1 MSPTKRQ
8 IIDTTWQ
15 PAHERN
21 YLRVA
26 EFTRPGSSFP
36 DIIFGRS
43 NGTDVAVKALTV
55 IVPQDRAADFA
66 VTMTFEDILHTLLG
80 CIEQSTIV
88 LIHQNRPI
96 TYLPW
101 SDDGTETELRYN
113 VQVELPGGII
123 EQGEL
128 KGFAAKRE
136 MLEEAGLR
144 NHRIICLTDLYFG
157 YLANSAGHQQ
167 ERYGMSLIIATGDI
181 GPVTTSQTAEG
192 IVKAE
197 LVPLTDIHK
206 HLDNL
211 AETGHLIEWAAYL
224 GTERLT
230 RLLLAQHTAIYL
242 P

>member
-8 IIDTTWQ
+8 IIDTIPQ
-15 PAHERN
+15 PAHARN
-21 YLRVA
+21 YLQVT
-26 EFTRPGSSFP
+26 EFTRPGSAFP
-36 DIIFGRS
+36 DIVFGRS

-55 IVPQDRAADFA
+55 IVPKEAAADFA
-66 VTMTFEDILHTLLG
+66 ATMTFEDIVHTLLG
-80 CIEQSTIV
+80 CVPGSSVV

-136 MLEEAGLR
+136 MLEEAGLL
-144 NHRIICLTDLYFG
+144 NHRIICVADLYFG
-157 YLANSAGHQQ
+157 YLANSAGHQK

-181 GPVTTSQTAEG
+181 GPVTMGQTEEG

-197 LVPLTDIHK
+197 LVPLIDIHK
-206 HLDNL
+206 HLDTL
-211 AETGHLIEWAAYL
+211 AESGHLIEWAAYL
-224 GTERLT
+224 GTERLS
-230 RLLLAQHTAIYL
+230 RLLFAAHMATYL